1 MNDIFEGV
9 RIVRLQ
15 SGEDIIAGYSG
26 NTNTNVVVL
35 DNPMHLIFK
44 RTSQGTVMMMLPW
57 LPIELIK
64 DNIATVLSGDILTIV
79 EPKDLKEVIGK
90 DGKKELVHPTC
101 GKVLPKG
108 EKKVK
113 PGYYIYEFYK
123 PKPGKKDY
131 KKYPGLIPDKH
142 PDGLCLPC
150 CFDKYN
156 TVGRIK
162 ATKKCYETKEE
173 KQEKEEKLNK
183 KG

>member
-1 MNDIFEGV
+1 MNNLFEGV

-79 EPKDLKEVIGK
+79 EPKDDLKEYYHNVINTTQMKMLK
-90 DGKKELVHPTC
+90 D
-101 GKVLPKG
+101 
-108 EKKVK
+108 
-113 PGYYIYEFYK
+113 
-123 PKPGKKDY
+123 
-131 KKYPGLIPDKH
+131 
-142 PDGLCLPC
+142 
-150 CFDKYN
+150 N
-156 TVGRIK
+156 TLSQNLRE
-162 ATKKCYETKEE
+162 ASDEEDDDDDEDPESDLTKEDVVE
-173 KQEKEEKLNK
+173 IIKRK
-183 KG
+183 KSNRLH

>member
-1 MNDIFEGV
+1 MMTKNLNTNSIISNSKMNNLFEGV

-79 EPKDLKEVIGK
+79 EPKDDLKEYYHNVINTTQMKMLK
-90 DGKKELVHPTC
+90 D
-101 GKVLPKG
+101 
-108 EKKVK
+108 
-113 PGYYIYEFYK
+113 
-123 PKPGKKDY
+123 
-131 KKYPGLIPDKH
+131 
-142 PDGLCLPC
+142 
-150 CFDKYN
+150 N
-156 TVGRIK
+156 TLSQNLRE
-162 ATKKCYETKEE
+162 ASDEEDDDDDEDPESDLTKEDVVE
-173 KQEKEEKLNK
+173 IIKRK
-183 KG
+183 KSNRLHWCGS

>member
-1 MNDIFEGV
+1 MTKNLTTNSITSNLKMNNLFEGV

-79 EPKDLKEVIGK
+79 EPKDDLKEYYHNVINTTQMKMLK
-90 DGKKELVHPTC
+90 D
-101 GKVLPKG
+101 
-108 EKKVK
+108 
-113 PGYYIYEFYK
+113 
-123 PKPGKKDY
+123 
-131 KKYPGLIPDKH
+131 
-142 PDGLCLPC
+142 
-150 CFDKYN
+150 N
-156 TVGRIK
+156 TLAENLREASDDEYDDDEDPEGDL
-162 ATKKCYETKEE
+162 TKEDVVE
-173 KQEKEEKLNK
+173 IINRK
-183 KG
+183 KTNRLH

>member
-1 MNDIFEGV
+1 MNNLFEGV

-79 EPKDLKEVIGK
+79 EPKDDLKEYYHNVINTTQMKMLK
-90 DGKKELVHPTC
+90 DNTLSQNLREASD
-101 GKVLPKG
+101 
-108 EKKVK
+108 EQEDD
-113 PGYYIYEFYK
+113 YEEDED
-123 PKPGKKDY
+123 PEGD
-131 KKYPGLIPDKH
+131 L
-142 PDGLCLPC
+142 
-150 CFDKYN
+150 
-156 TVGRIK
+156 
-162 ATKKCYETKEE
+162 TKEDVVE
-173 KQEKEEKLNK
+173 IINRK
-183 KG
+183 KTNRLH

>member
-1 MNDIFEGV
+1 MMTKNLTTNSITSNLKMNDIFEGV

-79 EPKDLKEVIGK
+79 EPKDDLKEYYHNVINTTQMKMLK
-90 DGKKELVHPTC
+90 DNTLSQNLREASDEQDDEYEEDEDPEGEL
-101 GKVLPKG
+101 
-108 EKKVK
+108 
-113 PGYYIYEFYK
+113 
-123 PKPGKKDY
+123 
-131 KKYPGLIPDKH
+131 
-142 PDGLCLPC
+142 
-150 CFDKYN
+150 
-156 TVGRIK
+156 
-162 ATKKCYETKEE
+162 TKEDVVE
-173 KQEKEEKLNK
+173 IINRK
-183 KG
+183 KTNRLH

>member
-1 MNDIFEGV
+1 MTNLFEGV

-79 EPKDLKEVIGK
+79 EPKDDLKEYYHNVINTTQMKMLK
-90 DGKKELVHPTC
+90 D
-101 GKVLPKG
+101 
-108 EKKVK
+108 
-113 PGYYIYEFYK
+113 
-123 PKPGKKDY
+123 
-131 KKYPGLIPDKH
+131 
-142 PDGLCLPC
+142 
-150 CFDKYN
+150 N
-156 TVGRIK
+156 TLSQNLREASDEEEDEDEDPEGDL
-162 ATKKCYETKEE
+162 TKEDVVE
-173 KQEKEEKLNK
+173 IINRK
-183 KG
+183 KTNRLH

>member
-1 MNDIFEGV
+1 MTKNLTTNSITSNLKMNNLFEGV

-79 EPKDLKEVIGK
+79 EPKDDLKEYYHNVINTTQMKMLK
-90 DGKKELVHPTC
+90 D
-101 GKVLPKG
+101 
-108 EKKVK
+108 
-113 PGYYIYEFYK
+113 
-123 PKPGKKDY
+123 
-131 KKYPGLIPDKH
+131 
-142 PDGLCLPC
+142 
-150 CFDKYN
+150 N
-156 TVGRIK
+156 TLSQNLREASDEEEDEDEDPEGDL
-162 ATKKCYETKEE
+162 TKEDVVE
-173 KQEKEEKLNK
+173 IINRK
-183 KG
+183 KTNRLH

>member
-1 MNDIFEGV
+1 MTKNLTTNSITSNLKMNNLFEGV

-79 EPKDLKEVIGK
+79 EPKDDLKEYYHNVINTTQMKMLK
-90 DGKKELVHPTC
+90 D
-101 GKVLPKG
+101 
-108 EKKVK
+108 
-113 PGYYIYEFYK
+113 
-123 PKPGKKDY
+123 
-131 KKYPGLIPDKH
+131 
-142 PDGLCLPC
+142 
-150 CFDKYN
+150 N
-156 TVGRIK
+156 TLAENLREASDEEEDEDEDPEGDL
-162 ATKKCYETKEE
+162 TKEDVVE
-173 KQEKEEKLNK
+173 IINRK
-183 KG
+183 KTNRLH